1 MVRPQLRERGAEVR
15 RAHDALVG
23 AASTGVGHVL
33 VVTGEPGIGKTALL
47 DVVRRDGAYEFELT
61 LDNSSEFVL
70 KISADEASTV
80 MRGFQHSER
89 QLFDTERTELIFG
102 GLKG

>member
-1 MVRPQLRERGAEVR
+1 MSQSQGKGKIVK
-15 RAHDALVG
+15 
-23 AASTGVGHVL
+23 T
-33 VVTGEPGIGKTALL
+33 VTNV

-70 KISADEASTV
+70 KISTDEASTV

-89 QLFDTERTELIFG
+89 QLFDTERSELIFE